1 MTTTAGPGG
10 GAALG
15 GEASVAPPPIF
26 SPVEPEPATTRDSG
40 EHRELPVDARY
51 CARLTALIAT
61 LSSPDREIVLL
72 RVVAGV
78 SIPDIVAALGVTPA
92 AICRAQHQALSALQP
107 AASAHG
113 PPPAVRQ
120 RMVLLPH
127 ARTEPANTR
136 PDHRCVGTANGM
148 NHDDSPQ
155 QDRIQS
161 NGTTGAIAASTQW
174 HDADLAMKVARH
186 SFDRWLTAGHEDT
199 PSLAM
204 MHAYHTHTALHEAAR
219 VITMLIETFRVE
231 AHASITTPA
240 RDTDIPT
247 QVSDHSIVGN
257 TPPQDPVIG
266 CGIR

>member
-26 SPVEPEPATTRDSG
+26 CPVELEPATTPASG
-40 EHRELPVDARY
+40 EHRELPVDAGY
-51 CARLTALIAT
+51 CARLPALIAT

-72 RVVAGV
+72 RVVAGE

-92 AICRAQHQALSALQP
+92 AICPAQHQALSALQP

-113 PPPAVRQ
+113 PPPAARQ
-120 RMVLLPH
+120 RVVLLPQT
-127 ARTEPANTR
+127 RTEPANTR
-136 PDHRCVGTANGM
+136 PDNRCIGRAIGM

-155 QDRIQS
+155 RHRIQS
-161 NGTTGAIAASTQW
+161 NGSTGAIAASTQW

-204 MHAYHTHTALHEAAR
+204 MYAGRTHTALHEAAR
-219 VITMLIETFRVE
+219 VITMLIETFRAE
-231 AHASITTPA
+231 AAAVITTPA
-240 RDTDIPT
+240 RGTDIPT
-247 QVSDHSIVGN
+247 QR
-257 TPPQDPVIG
+257 Q
-266 CGIR
+266 